1 MSTSV
6 SSYNRSMHHLPE
18 TPETLAEAR
27 REKREEMVSRQLRG
41 RKIRSERVLE
51 AMLVVPRHEFVTEQ
65 YWARAYDD
73 APLPIGEG
81 QTISQPY
88 MVASMSEAL
97 ELMGCERVLEVGT
110 GSGYQA
116 AVLGRLARE
125 VYTIE
130 SRAGLALAA
139 RERLAR
145 LGGYDNVHVHAG
157 DGTLGLPDLAPFDA
171 ILVAAAAPEIP
182 PPLIEQLAE
191 GGRIIVP
198 VGGTN
203 EQQLMCGRK
212 VAGELRSVALYY
224 CRFVPLVGEYGW

>member
-1 MSTSV
+1 M
-6 SSYNRSMHHLPE
+6 
-18 TPETLAEAR
+18 
-27 REKREEMVSRQLRG
+27 
-41 RKIRSERVLE
+41 
-51 AMLVVPRHEFVTEQ
+51 
-65 YWARAYDD
+65 
-73 APLPIGEG
+73 
-81 QTISQPY
+81 
-88 MVASMSEAL
+88 
-97 ELMGCERVLEVGT
+97 
-110 GSGYQA
+110 
-116 AVLGRLARE
+116 
-125 VYTIE
+125 
-130 SRAGLALAA
+130 
-139 RERLAR
+139 
-145 LGGYDNVHVHAG
+145 HAG